1 MSGWDAF
8 AARPSIPAW
17 MLAEL
22 DALRT
27 ALPGYDVI
35 ITSHSP
41 TWRFEAIRR
50 GAGGP
55 GPWCVIS
62 SDPGDLWWELAGRL
76 RPAAVDRDPAGHA
89 LAMARL
95 TINTPPRRGIPPH

>member
-1 MSGWDAF
+1 MSGRDVF
-8 AARPSIPAW
+8 AGRPSVPAW
-17 MLAEL
+17 MAAEL

-41 TWRFEAIRR
+41 TWRFEATRR
-50 GAGGP
+50 DAGGP

-62 SDPGDLWWELAGRL
+62 SDPGDLWWELARRL
-76 RPAAVDRDPAGHA
+76 RPAAVERDPAGHA

-95 TINTPPRRGIPPH
+95 TTNTPSRRGTPPR

>member
-8 AARPSIPAW
+8 AARPSVPAW

-22 DALRT
+22 DVLRA

-50 GAGGP
+50 GA
-55 GPWCVIS
+55 
-62 SDPGDLWWELAGRL
+62 AGQ
-76 RPAAVDRDPAGHA
+76 
-89 LAMARL
+89 AR
-95 TINTPPRRGIPPH
+95 GA

>member
-1 MSGWDAF
+1 MSEWDVF
-8 AARPSIPAW
+8 AGRPGVPAW

-22 DALRT
+22 EALRA

-41 TWRFEAIRR
+41 TWRFEATRR
-50 GAGGP
+50 DADGP

-62 SDPGDLWWELAGRL
+62 SVPGDLWWELAGRL
-76 RPAAVDRDPAGHA
+76 RPAALDRD
-89 LAMARL
+89 R
-95 TINTPPRRGIPPH
+95 